1 MLESLLALLDGA
13 GTWAWHLGLGLFLL
27 LNSVAIL
34 AVLVTRSRTLVDRW
48 TGRWLAANLTIMG
61 LGAGVPAV
69 AGLLHLAVR
78 LLPSVGSTVVTL
90 PK

>member
-1 MLESLLALLDGA
+1 MLDSLLALLDGV
-13 GTWAWHLGLGLFLL
+13 GTWAWRLGLGLFLVV
-27 LNSVAIL
+27 NGVAI
-34 AVLVTRSRTLVDRW
+34 VTVVVTRDRRLVDRW
-48 TGRWLAANLTIMG
+48 TGRWLAANLAVLG

-78 LLPSVGSTVVTL
+78 LLPGVGSTVVTL